1 MDGQMYGDVL
11 TILGEGGYYD
21 PLINAYY
28 AFLAWKVSPG
38 ILMPILHERLAALGT
53 SWQLSNENR
62 STNFVISIFVNS
74 EASILS
80 FWLLYCM
87 ATKSRS

>member
-28 AFLAWKVSPG
+28 AFLAWKVSHG
-38 ILMPILHERLAALGT
+38 NLGGYIGG
-53 SWQLSNENR
+53 SSK
-62 STNFVISIFVNS
+62 
-74 EASILS
+74 
-80 FWLLYCM
+80 M
-87 ATKSRS
+87 

>member
-1 MDGQMYGDVL
+1 MYGDVL

-38 ILMPILHERLAALGT
+38 ILKSILRELLAALGT
-53 SWQLSNENR
+53 SLQLSNKNR
-62 STNFVISIFVNS
+62 STHFVISP
-74 EASILS
+74 L
-80 FWLLYCM
+80 
-87 ATKSRS
+87 

>member
-38 ILMPILHERLAALGT
+38 NLPI
-53 SWQLSNENR
+53 
-62 STNFVISIFVNS
+62 
-74 EASILS
+74 
-80 FWLLYCM
+80 
-87 ATKSRS
+87 